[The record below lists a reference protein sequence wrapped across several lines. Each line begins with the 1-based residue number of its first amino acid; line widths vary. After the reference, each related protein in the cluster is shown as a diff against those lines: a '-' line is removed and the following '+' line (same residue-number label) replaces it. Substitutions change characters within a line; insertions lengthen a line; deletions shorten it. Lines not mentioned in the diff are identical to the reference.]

1 VEESRGSDKRC
12 VLKQKGLEKLKKAL
26 ASVFHEE
33 NPSDQKVA
41 DSYGVNRETVG
52 KIRNGNAQTPVTRN
66 SIEKLFSPLNLDL
79 DQEDYQQLPL
89 SSKNTRSQ
97 KSKAPNPFGD
107 VGAVS
112 DPVRFFGRQA
122 LLRQLFEEIEKGCN
136 RSLVGESSAG
146 KSSILKMICQ
156 LGAEKVNR
164 PREKFIYLDMR
175 RVLDGQSFFEELC
188 HELQI
193 ASAPQIYREAKR
205 RGGQYVL
212 CLDEIDQ
219 LVDTTRFPVN
229 HRDLLAGWSGGT
241 DEPFTLVI
249 ASQRPLQDLFPDSP
263 LRSSPLAGICPTLE
277 VKPFDLVEVTEFI
290 THRLQKTGVI
300 FEPEQVNDLWKESG
314 GLPGRLQ
321 QLAAELYRQ
330 QQE

>member
-1 VEESRGSDKRC
+1 MEESGGSDKQC

-26 ASVFHEE
+26 ASMFHEE

-41 DSYGVNRETVG
+41 DFYGVDRGTVS
-52 KIRNGNAQTPVTRN
+52 KIRNGNPQAPVTRS
-66 SIEKLFSPLNLDL
+66 SIEKLFNPLNLDL
-79 DQEDYQQLPL
+79 NSEDYQQLP
-89 SSKNTRSQ
+89 SASKTARLD
-97 KSKAPNPFGD
+97 KGKAPNPFWD
-107 VGAVS
+107 VGAIA
-112 DPVRFFGRQA
+112 DPVRFFGREA
-122 LLRQLFEEIEKGCN
+122 LLRQLFEEIGKGCN
-136 RSLVGESSAG
+136 RSLVGEPSAG

-175 RVLDGQSFFEELC
+175 RVSDGQSFFEELC

-219 LVDTTRFPVN
+219 LVDTTRFPIN

-249 ASQRPLQDLFPDSP
+249 ARAYLQTPKNPLKMG
-263 LRSSPLAGICPTLE
+263 RSST
-277 VKPFDLVEVTEFI
+277 KSHF
-290 THRLQKTGVI
+290 
-300 FEPEQVNDLWKESG
+300 
-314 GLPGRLQ
+314 
-321 QLAAELYRQ
+321 
-330 QQE
+330 